1 MIKPNI
7 DRVLIKKVKSELMQD
22 ENILLP
28 GQLKVG
34 ENLYAGEVVDAGD
47 SDLRV
52 GQLVYY
58 SEFSAARVIDMG
70 KVLRTE
76 MTIDEVIKQDNLLY
90 IVAKDDIMAF
100 DDYDFKQIQSA
111 SEESESETEAEI

>member
-34 ENLYAGEVVDAGD
+34 ENLFAGEVVDAGD
-47 SDLRV
+47 SILRV

-70 KVLRTE
+70 RVLRGE
-76 MTIDEVIKQDNLLY
+76 MTIDEVIKEDNLLY
-90 IVAKDDIMAF
+90 IVAKDDIMAM
-100 DDYDFKQIQSA
+100 DDYDFKSIQPA
-111 SEESESETEAEI
+111 SEENKSEAEAKI

>member
-34 ENLYAGEVVDAGD
+34 ENLFAGEVVDAGD

-70 KVLRTE
+70 RVLRGE
-76 MTIDEVIKQDNLLY
+76 MTIDQVIKEDNLLY

-100 DDYDFKQIQSA
+100 DDYDFKSIQSA
-111 SEESESETEAEI
+111 SEESGSEAEAKI